1 MRLRLSVLM
10 FLEFFVWGGWFVTL
24 GSYLAQSLSAS
35 GLQLAAAYSTQSWGA
50 IIAPF
55 IVGLIADR
63 YFNAE
68 RVLAI
73 LHLLGGALLLVLA
86 RVATFN
92 EFLPILFAYMALY
105 MPTLALAN
113 SVSFRQLQDP
123 AREFGLL
130 RVWGTIGWI
139 VAGVA
144 ISYLFA
150 WDSPTA
156 VAQGALRN
164 TFTMCGAASLL
175 LGLYSFTLPKTP
187 PAAQGKNQKRLK
199 DILGAD
205 ALSLLAERNFL
216 IFFVASILICIP
228 LAFYYQHANQFL
240 TELKVTN
247 PTGKQTLGQAS
258 EVLFMLALP
267 VFLGRFGIK
276 TTLIAGMLA
285 WALRYAMFAFGN
297 ATSGVWLLLIGI
309 ALHGVCYDFFFVSGQ
324 IYIDSKA
331 GPGIKSAAQG
341 LITLATYGLGMLI
354 GFAIAGWITDLNA
367 LPAAAGHDWSKIWLY
382 PAAFAVLILIWFAAS
397 FRNETLRG
405 EPT

>member
-35 GLQLAAAYSTQSWGA
+35 GVQLGAAYSTQSWGA

-63 YFNAE
+63 YCNAE
-68 RVLAI
+68 RVLAV
-73 LHLLGGALLLVLA
+73 LHLAGGALLLALA
-86 RVATFN
+86 RATAFTA
-92 EFLPILFAYMALY
+92 FLPILFAYMALY

-113 SVSFRQLQDP
+113 SISFRQLKDP

-144 ISYLFA
+144 ISYVFA
-150 WDSPTA
+150 WDSPA
-156 VAQGALRN
+156 SVARGALRN
-164 TFTMCGAASLL
+164 TFTMCGCASLL

-187 PAAQGKNQKRLK
+187 PAGKGQARKRLR

-205 ALSLLAERNFL
+205 ALGLLADRNFL
-216 IFFVASILICIP
+216 IFFLASILICIP

-240 TELKVTN
+240 TELKVAN
-247 PTGKQTLGQAS
+247 PTGKQTLGQMS

-276 TTLIAGMLA
+276 MTLLAGMLA
-285 WALRYAMFAFGN
+285 WAVRYALFAFGN
-297 ATSGVWLLLIGI
+297 AGSLVSLLLIGI

-331 GPGIKSAAQG
+331 GFAIKSAAQG

-354 GFAIAGWITDLNA
+354 GFAVAGWLTDLYA
-367 LPAAAGHDWSKIWLY
+367 LPGGHDWSSIWLY
-382 PAAFAVLILIWFAAS
+382 PAAFAVLILAAFAVS

-405 EPT
+405 EPG

>member
-10 FLEFFVWGGWFVTL
+10 FLEFFIWGGWFVTL
-24 GSYLAQSLSAS
+24 ASYLAHSLSAS
-35 GLQLAAAYSTQSWGA
+35 GVQIGAAYATQSWGA

-55 IVGLIADR
+55 VVGLIADR

-68 RVLAI
+68 RVLAV
-73 LHLLGGALLLVLA
+73 LHLAGGALLLVLA
-86 RVATFN
+86 QVTAFTS
-92 EFLPILFAYMALY
+92 FLPVLFAYMALY

-113 SVSFRQLQDP
+113 SISFRQLKDP
-123 AREFGLL
+123 AREFGPL

-139 VAGVA
+139 VAGLA
-144 ISYLFA
+144 ISYVFA
-150 WDSPTA
+150 WDSPA
-156 VAQGALRN
+156 SVARGSLRN
-164 TFTMCGAASLL
+164 TFIMCGCASLL

-187 PAAQGKNQKRLK
+187 PAATGQARKRLR

-216 IFFVASILICIP
+216 IFFLASILICIP

-240 TELKVTN
+240 TELKVAN
-247 PTGKQTLGQAS
+247 PTGKQTLGQMS

-276 TTLIAGMLA
+276 LTLLAGMLA
-285 WALRYAMFAFGN
+285 WALRYALFAFGN
-297 ATSGVWLLLIGI
+297 AGPLVSFLLIGI

-331 GPGIKSAAQG
+331 VPAIKSAAQG
-341 LITLATYGLGMLI
+341 LITLATYGVGMLI
-354 GFAIAGWITDLNA
+354 GFSVAGWITDLYA
-367 LPAAAGHDWSKIWLY
+367 LPGAHDWSSIWLY
-382 PAAFAVLILIWFAAS
+382 PAAFAVLILALFAVS

-405 EPT
+405 EPA